1 MPSEEEL
8 AKWQR
13 VIPVMKQA
21 LQGEGLVEVAEDKVF
36 VTGLRGPLE
45 EGWQDKVDG
54 FVTRI
59 LTSVDGEDSVVTA
72 GADVV

>member
-1 MPSEEEL
+1 M
-8 AKWQR
+8 
-13 VIPVMKQA
+13 
-21 LQGEGLVEVAEDKVF
+21 AEDNVF
-36 VTGLRGPLE
+36 VKGLRGPLE
-45 EGWQDKVDG
+45 EGWQDKVDA